1 MSAADKV
8 GGEVLDG
15 ALLDGLVK
23 QVFMLA
29 QETSTAAA
37 VLRAELELTEPLAT
51 ALYRLDPDGPPPPM
65 RSLAATLRCDP
76 STATFLVDRLEER
89 GLVLRQAAPSDRR
102 IKVIALT
109 AAGRKTRSRLVDG
122 IAARSPLTRLT
133 ATQQEQLFRL
143 LKKAG
148 LDPAQFVCRATLASD
163 STHPTASDEAH
174 RR

>member
-1 MSAADKV
+1 MSAADKG
-8 GGEVLDG
+8 GGEGQGG

-23 QVFMLA
+23 QVYMLA
-29 QETSTAAA
+29 QETSTATA
-37 VLRAELELTEPLAT
+37 LLLAELELTEPLAI

-65 RSLAATLRCDP
+65 RTLAATLRCDP

-109 AAGRKTRSRLVDG
+109 AAGKKTRSRLVDG
-122 IAARSPLTRLT
+122 FAARSPLARLT
-133 ATQQEQLFRL
+133 QAQQEQLFRL

-148 LDPAQFVCRATLASD
+148 VDPDHFMCRAIDTD
-163 STHPTASDEAH
+163 STPPAASDED
-174 RR
+174 RRR

>member
-1 MSAADKV
+1 MSAGDRV

-23 QVFMLA
+23 QVFMLV

-37 VLRAELELTEPLAT
+37 LLLAELELTEPLAT
-51 ALYRLDPDGPPPPM
+51 ALHRLDPDSPPPPM

-122 IAARSPLTRLT
+122 IVARSPLTRLT
-133 ATQQEQLFRL
+133 AAQQEQLFRL

-148 LDPAQFVCRATLASD
+148 FDPAQFMCRATLDID
-163 STHPTASDEAH
+163 STHPGASDEA
-174 RR
+174 RRR